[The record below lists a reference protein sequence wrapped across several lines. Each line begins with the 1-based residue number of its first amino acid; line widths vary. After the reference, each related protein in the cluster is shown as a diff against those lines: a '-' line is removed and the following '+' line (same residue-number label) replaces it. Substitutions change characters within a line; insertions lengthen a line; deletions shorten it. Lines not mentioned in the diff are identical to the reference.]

1 MTIIRG
7 KREAIQ
13 HILESHR
20 GNERADSH
28 MTVRTN
34 EGGIAVF
41 TAMKVF
47 RFSRQAYLIIEDWIS
62 VVVSLMYWEGENV
75 TQIPGRH
82 FNQIPGRHF
91 TCWLSSLVVQ
101 EKLQVR
107 FLDSAENSTNF
118 LSTGHLENTVAY
130 CYVKYESN
138 VASMLYRIS
147 HLSAGFPKLLLIWVC
162 EVWKKCMCRLLNHQF
177 AISRST

>member
-1 MTIIRG
+1 
-7 KREAIQ
+7 
-13 HILESHR
+13 
-20 GNERADSH
+20 
-28 MTVRTN
+28 MTVRTS

-47 RFSRQAYLIIEDWIS
+47 RFFETSDKRILSLKIGYQLWCHWCIER
-62 VVVSLMYWEGENV
+62 GGNV

-138 VASMLYRIS
+138 VASMLSRIS